1 MPAIQTTFINEY
13 SLMTDYDL
21 SALYRRA
28 HDMMRNVDGLQP
40 QEAFDEL
47 LKFLFF
53 KQVNEDKGPKLVF
66 SIDEYSLSKKDDFKK
81 VADKVRLIFSNYI
94 QTFNSW
100 FREIWKDENF
110 HLSDVALVTLYQL
123 FNTIEFSKI
132 PFDIRSTALKEFL
145 SSEIRRGLGIYL
157 TPDDVV
163 KMMVEFV
170 NPTLEQSIYDLACG
184 SGTFLVE
191 TLKFRRNTINSCK
204 NIVWGTDKNP
214 RMLLLAELNMGH
226 FPEIT
231 FHRRMTDAL
240 FPQSSERYQWPTE
253 NYFDVIFTNP
263 PFGVTLDNTSFDLR
277 SFDTCRTKEGYL
289 INRQQSEIIFI
300 EKSLKYLKPG
310 GILAIVLPK
319 SVVTNS
325 TFQTARKALDKHGY
339 IYAAVILPPETFAT
353 TGTQASTVVIF
364 VQKYGLK
371 EDRKEKIQIAI
382 ANVTNVGYDSTGR
395 ARKNNQLVQLAQN
408 LRSCLKSKS
417 NIDICRILP
426 AIAKECTFS
435 EFGNLLAGRISTNST
450 AKLRDVVELAINGRT
465 PPRLSYTS
473 EGLFVVKVGNLTGNG
488 INWIARDRNFISINE
503 KEKREKNNQLILKR
517 GDILLTAAAHSPIYI
532 AKKVDILETVPE
544 WVGGSAS
551 FVGEVMM
558 IRPNQKLIDPYI
570 LLAYLRIPST
580 TERLQMLIRGQ
591 TAHLYPNDILELP
604 LPSKLLEPDKNLKK
618 AADLLRRETELSFTL
633 NEYAFEQQQILESIT
648 F

>member
-1 MPAIQTTFINEY
+1 MATTQL
-13 SLMTDYDL
+13 SLMSNISTNYDL
-21 SALYRRA
+21 SALYQRA
-28 HDMMRNVDGLQP
+28 HDMMRNIDGLQP

-53 KQVNEDKGPKLVF
+53 KQANEDKGPKLF
-66 SIDEYSLSKKDDFKK
+66 IPIETNSLPKEDTQKL
-81 VADKVRLIFSNYI
+81 AGEIRAIFANYI
-94 QTFNSW
+94 ETFNSW
-100 FREIWKDENF
+100 FKELWRDEKF
-110 HLSDVALVTLYQL
+110 HLSDTALITLCQI
-123 FNTIEFSKI
+123 FRDVDFCKV

-170 NPTLEQSIYDLACG
+170 NPTLEQSVYDLACG

-191 TLKFRRNTINSCK
+191 TLKFRRATSKSLK
-204 NIVWGTDKNP
+204 NVVWGTDKNP

-231 FHRRMTDAL
+231 FHRRVTDSL
-240 FPQSSERYQWPTE
+240 FPEIDGKHKWPTA

-277 SFDTCRTKEGYL
+277 GFHTCRTKEGYL
-289 INRQQSEIIFI
+289 TNRQQSEIVFI
-300 EKSLKYLKPG
+300 EQSLNYLKPDG
-310 GILAIVLPK
+310 VLAIVLPK

-325 TFQTARKALDKHGY
+325 TLQTARKALDKQGY
-339 IYAAVILPPETFAT
+339 IYAAIILPPETFAT
-353 TGTQASTVVIF
+353 TGTQTSTVVLFIRKHKS
-364 VQKYGLK
+364 QD
-371 EDRKEKIQIAI
+371 DRKEKVQIAL

-395 ARKNNQLVQLAQN
+395 ARKDNQLMQVAKDLQ
-408 LRSCLKSKS
+408 SCLELKS
-417 NIDICRILP
+417 NFGICRILP
-426 AIAKECTFS
+426 EISKEDTFA
-435 EFGNLLAGRISTNST
+435 ELGNLLAGRISTTNAS
-450 AKLRDVVELAINGRT
+450 KLRDVVEFVTNGRT
-465 PPRLSYTS
+465 PPRLSYTDD
-473 EGLFVVKVGNLTGNG
+473 GLFVVKVGNLTGNG
-488 INWIARDRNFISINE
+488 INWIARERNFISVAE
-503 KEKREKNNQLILKR
+503 KEKRQKSKQLMLRK

-532 AKKVDILETVPE
+532 AKKVDILEHIPE

-551 FVGEVMM
+551 FVGEVML

-570 LLAYLRIPST
+570 LLAYLRMPTT

-591 TAHLYPNDILELP
+591 TAHLYPSDILELP
-604 LPSKLLEPDKNLKK
+604 LPLELLEPDKSLKK
-618 AADLLRRETELSFTL
+618 VADLLRQETELNSKL
-633 NEYAFEQQQILESIT
+633 NEYAFEQQQLLGNIA

>member
-1 MPAIQTTFINEY
+1 MSRIQPTLINEY
-13 SLMTDYDL
+13 GLTTDYGL

-28 HDMMRNVDGLQP
+28 HDMMRNIDGLQP

-53 KQVNEDKGPKLVF
+53 KQANEDKGPKLVF
-66 SIDEYSLSKKDDFKK
+66 PVEANSLSKDDTQKLAGEVRAIF
-81 VADKVRLIFSNYI
+81 ADYVE
-94 QTFNSW
+94 TFNSW
-100 FREIWKDENF
+100 FRELWKDEKF
-110 HLSDVALVTLYQL
+110 HLSDAALVTLHQL
-123 FNTIEFSKI
+123 FRDVDFSKI
-132 PFDIRSTALKEFL
+132 PFDTRSTALKEFL
-145 SSEIRRGLGIYL
+145 SSEMRRGLGIYL

-170 NPTLEQSIYDLACG
+170 SPTLEQSVYDLACG

-191 TLKFRRNTINSCK
+191 TLKFRRTTSKSHK

-226 FPEIT
+226 FPQIT
-231 FHRRMTDAL
+231 FHRRVTDAL
-240 FPQSSERYQWPTE
+240 FPEIGDKYQWPTA
-253 NYFDVIFTNP
+253 NSFDVIFTNP
-263 PFGVTLDNTSFDLR
+263 PFGVALDNTSFDLR
-277 SFDTCRTKEGYL
+277 GFHTCRTKEGYL
-289 INRQQSEIIFI
+289 TNRQQSEIVFI
-300 EKSLKYLKPG
+300 EQSLNYLKPG

-325 TFQTARKALDKHGY
+325 TFQTARKALDKQGY

-364 VQKYGLK
+364 IHKYGSK
-371 EDRKEKIQIAI
+371 EDRKEKVQIAL

-395 ARKNNQLVQLAQN
+395 ARKDTQLVQLAQD

-417 NIDICRILP
+417 NVGLCRILP
-426 AIAKECTFS
+426 EISKEDTFS
-435 EFGNLLAGRISTNST
+435 ELGNLLAGRISATNT
-450 AKLRDVVELAINGRT
+450 AKLRDVVELVTNGRT
-465 PPRLSYTS
+465 PPRLSYTD

-488 INWIARDRNFISINE
+488 INWIARERNFIGVDE
-503 KEKREKNNQLILKR
+503 KEKRQKSKQLMLRK
-517 GDILLTAAAHSPIYI
+517 GDILLTAAAHSPVYI

-551 FVGEVMM
+551 FVGEVML

-570 LLAYLRIPST
+570 LLAYLRMPTT
-580 TERLQMLIRGQ
+580 TERLQTLIRGQ
-591 TAHLYPNDILELP
+591 TAHLYASDILELP
-604 LPSKLLEPDKNLKK
+604 LPFELLEPNRTLKK
-618 AADLLRRETELSFTL
+618 AADLLRRETELNSQL
-633 NEYAFEQQQILESIT
+633 NEYAFEQQQLLGSMV